1 MPDQVAGIF
10 DLLGLPDGD
19 PRRAMLAKQFAEYLR
34 GMDFPESADRL
45 AHHFDPPA
53 EYRAGEAPDPAGG

>member
-1 MPDQVAGIF
+1 M
-10 DLLGLPDGD
+10 GLPDGD